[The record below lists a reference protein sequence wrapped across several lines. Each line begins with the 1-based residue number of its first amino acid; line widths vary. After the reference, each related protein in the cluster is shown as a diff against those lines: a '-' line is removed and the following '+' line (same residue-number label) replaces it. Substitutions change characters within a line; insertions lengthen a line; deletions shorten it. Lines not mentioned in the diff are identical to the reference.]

1 MGKNAAHRRFQEV
14 LRLKTKY
21 DGNNWA

>member
-21 DGNNWA
+21 GGNNWA